1 MYRNAFRGT
10 AVAYPA
16 DALRL
21 DAVAAWIRR
30 EGVTVDVTDVDRLD
44 WAVLAGIGPSHIV
57 MHGVDDAS
65 GSIAVDYGVG
75 RFIVD
80 RVEQVAVLESRF
92 GGGTRS
98 VLVDA
103 TDGCIDELVSAVT
116 ADRRLE
122 LVGLHCRADGV
133 DLVELAQIIFEMIG
147 EMARVGREHAVLLP
161 RLSLGDLPRLSL
173 GDIDVIDYGV
183 EPRGMRRVAEL
194 IDEVVE
200 EGCIRFRYPRPG
212 LTLSPSRTTLL
223 PAA

>member
-30 EGVTVDVTDVDRLD
+30 EGVTVDVTDVDGLD

-75 RFIVD
+75 RFIVST
-80 RVEQVAVLESRF
+80 VEQVAVLGSRF
-92 GGGTRS
+92 GGGPRS
-98 VLVDA
+98 VLVEA
-103 TDGCIDELVSAVT
+103 TDGCLDELVSAVT

-133 DLVELAQIIFEMIG
+133 DLVEFAQIIVEMIG
-147 EMARVGREHAVLLP
+147 EVARILRDHAVLLP
-161 RLSLGDLPRLSL
+161 RLSLGDV
-173 GDIDVIDYGV
+173 DVIDYGV
-183 EPRGMRRVAEL
+183 EPRSMRRVAEL
-194 IDEVVE
+194 IDAVVE
-200 EGCIRFRYPRPG
+200 QGCIRFRYPRPG